1 MHGFYMLWPKFL
13 PWLNVRFSKC
23 PSEDEKERERER
35 ERERDRTL
43 SQCHEFLCKLFQCP
57 MLWECPSVQPTRKVL
72 HVRCSA
78 HWDTVPVGCVQVTGT
93 RFFCILLIDCAWHDS

>member
-35 ERERDRTL
+35 ERER
-43 SQCHEFLCKLFQCP
+43 Q
-57 MLWECPSVQPTRKVL
+57 
-72 HVRCSA
+72 
-78 HWDTVPVGCVQVTGT
+78 DTVPVSRVSLQIISVSYAMGVSK
-93 RFFCILLIDCAWHDS
+93 CAAH